1 MPKRIVSQCLMQR
14 MPACRVAGLPGC
26 HTQGIGREC
35 RVAGLP
41 GCRVAGLLRYVIPQG
56 PLWHT
61 LCRGSERVFTEY
73 PSIEVVARIGVA

>member
-35 RVAGLP
+35 PLAGLP
-41 GCRVAGLLRYVIPQG
+41 GCRVAEICHPSRPALAYPSVEVVNSRSL
-56 PLWHT
+56 
-61 LCRGSERVFTEY
+61 EY
-73 PSIEVVARIGVA
+73 PSVEVVARIGVA